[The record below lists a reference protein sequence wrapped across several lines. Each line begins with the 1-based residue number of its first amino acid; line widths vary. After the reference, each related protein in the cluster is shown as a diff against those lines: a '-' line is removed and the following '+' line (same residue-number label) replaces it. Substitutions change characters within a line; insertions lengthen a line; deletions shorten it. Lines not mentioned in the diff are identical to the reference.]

1 MWTHEASIETTAKP
15 AQIWRLFADVQGWKQ
30 WNNGIER
37 IELLGP
43 FAAGTSFSMQP
54 PGSEPF
60 TSTLVDVK
68 ENELFVDETLID
80 GTRVLVTHRLMPLP
94 SGGTRIVYGTEITG
108 PAAAEFG
115 PMVTGD
121 FDEMLAALK
130 RLAEG

>member
-1 MWTHEASIETTAKP
+1 MWTHEASIETTAQP
-15 AQIWRLFADVQGWKQ
+15 ERVWRLFANVQGWKQ
-30 WNNGIER
+30 WNSGIER

-43 FAAGTSFSMQP
+43 FAAGTEFLMQP

-60 TSTLVDVK
+60 TSTLVEVT
-68 ENELFVDETLID
+68 ENKVFIDETIID
-80 GTRVLVTHRLMPLP
+80 GTRVLVTHRLVPLP

-108 PAAAEFG
+108 PAASEFG

-121 FDEMLAALK
+121 FDAVLAALK